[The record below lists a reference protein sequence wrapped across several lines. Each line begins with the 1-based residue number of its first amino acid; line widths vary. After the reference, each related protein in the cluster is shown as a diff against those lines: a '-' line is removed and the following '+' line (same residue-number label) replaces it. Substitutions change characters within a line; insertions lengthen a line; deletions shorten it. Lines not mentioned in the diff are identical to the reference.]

1 MILHRIISVGVNC
14 IRYQQGA
21 KVLFSSMFIPELRG
35 SADND
40 NSSWCFAPVCV
51 SAACTING
59 PAVKSRSHNASDSS
73 SCLRP
78 LVAIAKIRPRGG
90 PLENHQR
97 HGGRD
102 RRKQRKGMLG
112 DARQGWI
119 ERKKKGRTSLI
130 DLESPIVPRSSLLII
145 PDMVYSQKNG
155 KKIVFL
161 IYIQLHG
168 YYGKLAQWSIGWI
181 VFSLSIFRRWKV
193 LTSVSRMR
201 GIFRYEKYVSNTR
214 GSIVEILLTWLDA

>member
-1 MILHRIISVGVNC
+1 MIESHVFVSTSGLPSPPLLILHRIISVGVNC

-97 HGGRD
+97 HGGRN

-155 KKIVFL
+155 KKIIFL
-161 IYIQLHG
+161 IYRSV
-168 YYGKLAQWSIGWI
+168 KLLINI
-181 VFSLSIFRRWKV
+181 K
-193 LTSVSRMR
+193 
-201 GIFRYEKYVSNTR
+201 
-214 GSIVEILLTWLDA
+214 